1 MSTSLISSLEYTQFA
16 DTTARIF
23 YGGKDMPEVSD
34 LAEVMSLYKID
45 VIPMGTGEQRVYD
58 EIDGET
64 YAHFKGQG
72 VDATKTQTVAGY
84 SKTMYVRRFAAEID
98 ITYEAR
104 AYGKEQQVIRKL
116 TSLAT
121 FCPQRMALD
130 LTHRLTFATATA
142 YTDMDG
148 ESVDLTVGDTNA
160 IVDATHDLTGTTT
173 TYTNIITSNPQFS
186 QGSYEVAVNVGNKE
200 TLNNFGEIKLSSAQP
215 VIVTS
220 NDASTVR
227 EVRQLN
233 NSMADVDGAHAGIT
247 NVYKNMF
254 RHIILPRLDT
264 TATGAK
270 DSTKSKRWFYIMP
283 DISEL
288 HLGIWEQ
295 PHLKMP
301 AEGNNGEDLHNDNW
315 TFGCRCGYG
324 IAVPSGKGILMSTGL
339 GA

>member
-1 MSTSLISSLEYTQFA
+1 MSTSLISSLSYTQFA

-23 YGGKDMPEVSD
+23 YGGKDLPEVAD
-34 LAEVMSLYKID
+34 LADVMSLYKID
-45 VIPMGTGEQRVYD
+45 SIPMGTGEQRVYD

-64 YAHFKGQG
+64 YAHFKAQG
-72 VDATKTQTVAGY
+72 SDATKTQTVAGY

-104 AYGKEQQVIRKL
+104 AYGKEQEVIRKL

-121 FCPQRMALD
+121 FCPQKMALD
-130 LTHRLTFATATA
+130 LTHRFSFATATA

-148 ESVDLTVGDTNA
+148 ESVDISMGDTLA
-160 IVDATHDLTGTTT
+160 MTSASHTLTGSSSLYSTV
-173 TYTNIITSNPQFS
+173 ITSNPQFS
-186 QGSYEVAVNVGNKE
+186 QGSYEVAVGRANSQV
-200 TLNNFGEIKLSSAQP
+200 LNNFGEIRLSSAQP
-215 VIVTS
+215 VVVTS
-220 NDASTVR
+220 NDPSTVR
-227 EVRQLN
+227 EVRQLLT
-233 NSMADVDGAHAGIT
+233 STADVDGAHAGIT

-254 RHIILPRLDT
+254 RHVILPRLDT

-270 DSTKSKRWFYIMP
+270 DSTKSKYWFYILP
-283 DISEL
+283 EVAEL
-288 HLGIWEQ
+288 HLGVWEQ

-324 IAVPSGKGILMSTGL
+324 IAIPTARGIFHSTGL